1 MPKQPIRRR
10 RMARPNMARVVR
22 KLRSQ
27 PVARV
32 RSSTVI
38 RSKGNSTAT
47 TNVLR
52 NLKAA
57 VRRIDKD
64 GKVSSKWWFEALK
77 TFGFT
82 ILKVL
87 ATELIA
93 SEVEKHLES
102 YPLNIDHPLQ
112 GKLLSGASITGS
124 IIRLC
129 LGPEDLLADSDFVTI
144 EDPGATWMKDVYG
157 KARYR
162 QAKVDWVKVVIQP
175 TTGTAIREGTL
186 LCCLRPITLTESE
199 QDFAASGR
207 EEFTWEELQRAPGVI
222 SKSACTPTVLTY
234 SPTPKDRAYDWLT
247 IGTQTKD
254 SSKYGVGG
262 DIFLYLDIGY
272 QNWTSADNSPNK
284 EYSLDKVLFDVTI
297 ESRISLRSY
306 EDEVYT
312 RAFIPTTV
320 EPNALGVSAWG
331 RHIADVPLNEVYMH
345 KGVFLYD
352 AATAMELV

>member
-1 MPKQPIRRR
+1 MPKHTIRRKR
-10 RMARPNMARVVR
+10 VARPNMARAVR

-32 RSSTVI
+32 RSSAVI

-47 TNVLR
+47 TNVIR
-52 NLKAA
+52 NVKAA

-64 GKVSSKWWFEALK
+64 GKVNSKWWFEALK

-87 ATELIA
+87 ATALIS
-93 SEVEKHLES
+93 SEVEEHLKRH
-102 YPLNIDHPLQ
+102 PLDIDHPLN
-112 GKLLSGASITGS
+112 GTLLAGASITGS

-129 LGPEDLLADSDFVTI
+129 LGAEDLLADSDFVTI
-144 EDPGATWMKDVYG
+144 QDPGASWIAAVHG

-162 QAKVDWVKVVIQP
+162 QAKVDWVRVVIQP

-186 LCCLRPITLTESE
+186 LCCLRPISQTEAE
-199 QDFAASGR
+199 QDFAALGT
-207 EEFTWEELQRAPGVI
+207 ETFTWEELQRAPGVI
-222 SKSACTPTVLTY
+222 SKTACTPTVLTY
-234 SPTPKDRAYDWLT
+234 SPTPRDRAYDWLT
-247 IGTQTKD
+247 IGTQKQD
-254 SSKYGVGG
+254 ASKYKVGG

-272 QNWTSADNSPNK
+272 QNWTSATNSPNN
-284 EYSLDKVLFDVTI
+284 EYSLDKVLFDITI

-320 EPNALGVSAWG
+320 EPNALGISAWG
-331 RHIADVPLNEVYMH
+331 RHIIDVPLTEVYMH

-352 AATAMELV
+352 ASTAMELV